1 MTDHIRQCTFSA
13 RLDCHYLLH
22 VPDNVDSRTVLV
34 VTLHGFGQNP
44 EAMLRLTEMMF
55 GTQHVIASLQG
66 PNQFFLNESTAQV
79 GYGWNTNRQAG
90 SSIRLHHD
98 MVQHVLHE
106 AGGEFGIP
114 PQRRILAGFSQPVS
128 LNYRFAAT
136 FPDAVRGVVA
146 VCGGLPGDWETGSYR
161 PVTAAVLHI
170 ARRAD
175 EYYPP
180 AVTEQYAERLRLRV
194 MDQEFHLID
203 GGHRVPSKGRAI
215 VEGWLERIL
224 R

>member
-1 MTDHIRQCTFSA
+1 MAD
-13 RLDCHYLLH
+13 
-22 VPDNVDSRTVLV
+22 
-34 VTLHGFGQNP
+34 
-44 EAMLRLTEMMF
+44 
-55 GTQHVIASLQG
+55 VIASLQG
-66 PNQFFLNESTAQV
+66 PNQFFLGGNTQQV
-79 GYGWNTNRQAG
+79 GYGWNTNRHPG

-98 MVQHVLHE
+98 MVLHVLDE

-136 FPDAVRGVVA
+136 IPDAVRGVVG
-146 VCGGLPGDWETGSYR
+146 VCGGLPGDWETGAYQ
-161 PVTAAVLHI
+161 PVTASVLHI
-170 ARRAD
+170 ARRED

-194 MDQEFHLID
+194 MDQEFHMID
-203 GGHRVPSKGRAI
+203 GGHRMPSEGRVI
-215 VEGWLERIL
+215 VEGWLDRIL